1 MKEAVESLLPLERN
15 LFFFLNGSDS
25 LFLDN
30 IFLTITG
37 KIIWAPIVLFLVF
50 MFFFKTPFKVA
61 IITILAVAILVTL
74 CDQISSS
81 IFKDYFQRLRPVNH
95 PEFKDLV
102 DTAKG
107 YRSGG
112 YSFISGHATNSF
124 GIAIFLSLLYK
135 NRWVTIPIIS
145 WAVLNSYS
153 RIYLGVHFTSD
164 ILGGIITGTLVAIFV
179 YGMYKYAIIKLVKP
193 NPFINNKSAYSTKN
207 AKTIGIALSSYILL
221 VIIFSP
227 LLSTLPK

>member
-25 LFLDN
+25 IILDN

-37 KIIWAPIVLFLVF
+37 KIIWAPIILFLVF
-50 MFFFKTPFKVA
+50 MFFFRTPIKVA
-61 IITILAVAILVTL
+61 IITVIAVALLVTL
-74 CDQISSS
+74 CDQVSSS
-81 IFKDYFQRLRPVNH
+81 IFKDYFQRMRPVNH
-95 PEFKDLV
+95 PDFKDLV

-107 YRSGG
+107 YKSGG

-124 GIAIFLSLLYK
+124 GIAVFLSLLFRS
-135 NRWVTIPIIS
+135 RWITIPIIT
-145 WAVLNSYS
+145 WAALNSYS
-153 RIYLGVHFTSD
+153 RIYLGVHFISD
-164 ILGGIITGTLVAIFV
+164 IMGGIIVGTLIAIFV
-179 YGMYKYAIIKLVKP
+179 YWLYNIAINKFVKP
-193 NPFINNKSAYSTKN
+193 NPIGKNKSPYSTKN
-207 AKTIGIALSSYILL
+207 TKTTGIVLASYISL